1 MGPLRVGPGPAVCCP
16 VTGGGGPGRWWAAPL
31 GAPGGTG
38 PGPQKGSPRKALGQR
53 LVLLVTVKCREPVGV
68 PGQAHDEGRGQGL
81 HRKPRVRWVAGL
93 TLGPKTL
100 VSLDEGS
107 QGSQF

>member
-1 MGPLRVGPGPAVCCP
+1 MWGPCVWGRGPPS
-16 VTGGGGPGRWWAAPL
+16 AAPSQEE
-31 GAPGGTG
+31 GARGAGGQLLWG
-38 PGPQKGSPRKALGQR
+38 HLVGRVQDHRRARPWGQR

-81 HRKPRVRWVAGL
+81 RRKPRVRWVAGL